1 MMIGLKDGVKLVG
14 ISLVSACAVFVCTF
28 FINFYIDVRGI
39 EYAVTDELRPLYDAQ
54 LAAARLVCAVAGG
67 FIGVIVAV
75 MLVFYIKLY
84 VDGNAQKIGILKAM
98 GYSDGEIALRFWVF
112 GLSVLIGCAPGS
124 AAGYAV
130 MPTAYREMAIDGLPQ
145 AEIVFHAS
153 VLLSLTL
160 APAAVFTA
168 FACGY
173 AYFCVK
179 RPITDLLRG
188 ITATT
193 EVKKADSGK
202 DRSFALEL
210 CLKTLKSK
218 KATVFF
224 VAFSCFCFSAM
235 VQMGFSMRDL
245 DSAVMGAIILGI
257 GLLLAA
263 VSMPMAM
270 AALVNA
276 NKKNVSVMKAFG
288 YSLKECALYI
298 FGGYVPF
305 ALLGFGIGTGYQYGL
320 LKLMTELVFKDVGQ
334 MPNYA
339 FDVGIFFATL
349 AAFVLTYALVMLLYT
364 RRMNNISVKEIMSE
378 T

>member
-1 MMIGLKDGVKLVG
+1 MIVSLKDGLKLVG

-28 FINFYIDVRGI
+28 FMNFYIDVRGI
-39 EYAVTDELRPLYDAQ
+39 EYAVTDEIRPLYDAQ
-54 LAAARLVCAVAGG
+54 LATARLVCAVAGG

-75 MLVFYIKLY
+75 MLVFYVKLY
-84 VDGNAQKIGILKAM
+84 VDDNSKKIGILKAM

-112 GLSVLIGCAPGS
+112 GLSVLVGTVVGYGC
-124 AAGYAV
+124 GYAA
-130 MPTAYREMAIDGLPQ
+130 MPTVYREMAIDGLPT
-145 AEIVFHAS
+145 AEIGFHAPLLAALTTAPTV
-153 VLLSLTL
+153 VL
-160 APAAVFTA
+160 TA
-168 FACGY
+168 LACGY

-179 RPITDLLRG
+179 RPIPNLLRG

-193 EVKKADSGK
+193 EAKRVDSGK

-235 VQMGFSMRDL
+235 VQMGFAMRDL

-263 VSMPMAM
+263 VSMLMAM
-270 AALVNA
+270 AALINA

-305 ALLGFGIGTGYQYGL
+305 ALLGFGIGTGYQYGV

-334 MPNYA
+334 TPEYA

-349 AAFVLTYALVMLLYT
+349 AAFALSYALVMLFYA
-364 RRMNNISVKEIMSE
+364 RRMNKISVKEIMSE